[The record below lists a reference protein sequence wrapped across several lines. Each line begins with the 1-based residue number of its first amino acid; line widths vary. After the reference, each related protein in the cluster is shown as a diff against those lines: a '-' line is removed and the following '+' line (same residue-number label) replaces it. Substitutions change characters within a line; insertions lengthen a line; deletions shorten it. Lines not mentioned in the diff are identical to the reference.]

1 MRRKEKKQNTC
12 FVLFS
17 FRGFRFFLTL
27 VVRFLRIF
35 FLRWWLGERAAAG
48 KERDGEPLEGQ
59 KMKRLEI
66 VSRFLTAGVLNL
78 LLNRAIIIL
87 KPQGVMFTSSTVV
100 FPLFLPAN
108 QKPSPSS
115 FVFLRGGGAKE
126 RKVREWN
133 SPGTKNCLS
142 LEGRNRGT
150 TLIFGVLFLGGGGNE
165 GVVLHGN
172 RSR

>member
-115 FVFLRGGGAKE
+115 FVFLRGGGGEGKKSARMEQPRNKELLVSRGAKP
-126 RKVREWN
+126 WN
-133 SPGTKNCLS
+133 DIDFWCSFF
-142 LEGRNRGT
+142 GRGW
-150 TLIFGVLFLGGGGNE
+150 E
-165 GVVLHGN
+165 
-172 RSR
+172 